1 MTETPPS
8 GSGPLSDGPVTPTAR
23 SPAKTAGAMIREMR
37 ERRGIHIGIVA
48 TTLKVPVRRL
58 EALEADRLDEFPNRA
73 LVRALALSVC
83 RALKTDPTPVLAALP
98 NAEAGTVE
106 LAEVTNR
113 SMGGF
118 AQPAARGGSTAP
130 RSAAAKFSPA
140 LVWGAGALVVAAGL
154 ALWWPQDSPRSLM
167 LDRAASAPPQPPAPP
182 AAGSDATPAPDTA
195 SSGASLGASA
205 TTSAA
210 TSSAASSAEPAARL
224 AAQVPASAPAGG
236 ASPPATAQ
244 ARTVPLSDVSG
255 MNVLTASAPSWI
267 EAVDSQQK
275 VVLSRILGAGETVA
289 LEGTGPWRLVIGNAA
304 GTQVRSRGR
313 TVDLTPHTRDN
324 VARIELN

>member
-8 GSGPLSDGPVTPTAR
+8 GSGPLSDGPVVSTSR

-37 ERRGIHIGIVA
+37 DRQGIHIGIVA

-73 LVRALALSVC
+73 LVRALALAVC

-98 NAEAGTVE
+98 HADAGTDE

-113 SMGGF
+113 RMGGF
-118 AQPAARGGSTAP
+118 AQPAARGGSTTP

-154 ALWWPQDSPRSLM
+154 ALWWPQESPRSLM

-182 AAGSDATPAPDTA
+182 AAGADATPAPDTA
-195 SSGASLGASA
+195 PSGASLGASL
-205 TTSAA
+205 
-210 TSSAASSAEPAARL
+210 AASSAEPAASL
-224 AAQVPASAPAGG
+224 SPQVPASAPAGG
-236 ASPPATAQ
+236 VSPPAATQ

-255 MNVLTASAPSWI
+255 ANVLTASAPSWI
-267 EAVDSQQK
+267 EAVDAQQK